1 MNNIKY
7 MKDLLSLVYDRYIKG
22 IRGPIVV
29 SNRRFYRTESS
40 GDIEIGIGIGI
51 GIGIKGFVN
60 REGYK
65 NYNGGF
71 KLEESV
77 KIKIE
82 KIKILNIQLP
92 I

>member
-22 IRGPIVV
+22 IRGSVLL
-29 SNRRFYRTESS
+29 SNRRIYRTESIIR
-40 GDIEIGIGIGI
+40 GGIE
-51 GIGIKGFVN
+51 IGIKGFVN

-65 NYNGGF
+65 IIMGGGF

-82 KIKILNIQLP
+82 KINKILNIQLP

>member
-1 MNNIKY
+1 MSNIKY

-29 SNRRFYRTESS
+29 SNRIIYRTESIIR
-40 GDIEIGIGIGI
+40 GGIE
-51 GIGIKGFVN
+51 IGIKGFVN

-65 NYNGGF
+65 IIMGGF

-82 KIKILNIQLP
+82 KINKINIQLP